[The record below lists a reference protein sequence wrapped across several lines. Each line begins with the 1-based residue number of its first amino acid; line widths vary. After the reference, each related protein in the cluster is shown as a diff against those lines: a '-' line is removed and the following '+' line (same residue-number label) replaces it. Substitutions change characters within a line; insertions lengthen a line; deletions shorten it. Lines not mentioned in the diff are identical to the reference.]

1 MSEIR
6 RKLDDLAAGLA
17 RRQRGDDVTFSP
29 SRRSAAPRGLD
40 EVLGG
45 APATAGRG
53 CYWRIDTPFTAVG
66 AASSLAAWPTGFAWG
81 AAGETR
87 DVLDPRRTMLLDIE
101 TGGLAGAPV
110 FLIGVV
116 LADQQP
122 LRVRQ
127 LLARD
132 YPEEE
137 TILRAVAELTA
148 ERDMWVTFNGRSFD
162 EPFLR
167 DRATVHRVPLTPPRV
182 HVDLL
187 HAARRAWRHRVP
199 DCRLVTLEQHILR
212 RPRVGD
218 VPSCDVPDL
227 FHHFMRS
234 GNAAPLR
241 PVLEHNRLDLV
252 SCAEL
257 LVRLAGT
264 DPRHDGGTTA
274 RP

>member
-1 MSEIR
+1 MSDTR
-6 RKLDDLAAGLA
+6 RQLDELAAGRA
-17 RRQRGDDVTFSP
+17 RRHSAGDP
-29 SRRSAAPRGLD
+29 SRPAQHRPALPVRLD
-40 EVLGG
+40 EILGG
-45 APATAGRG
+45 APANVGRAT
-53 CYWRIDTPFTAVG
+53 YWRIDTPFTAVG
-66 AASSLAAWPTGFAWG
+66 GTSPLAAWPPGFAWRM
-81 AAGETR
+81 AAEARET
-87 DVLDPRRTMLLDIE
+87 LDPRRTMLLDIE

-122 LRVRQ
+122 LRVLQ

-137 TILRAVAELTA
+137 AILRAVAELA
-148 ERDMWVTFNGRSFD
+148 VERDTWVTFNGKSFD

-167 DRATVHRVPLTPPRV
+167 DRATVHRVPLPSPRV

-199 DCRLVTLEQHILR
+199 DCRLVTLEQHILN

-218 VPSCDVPDL
+218 VSSCDVPDL
-227 FHHFMRS
+227 FHHFMRT

-241 PVLEHNRLDLV
+241 PVLEHNRIDLV

-257 LVRLAGT
+257 LVRLAET
-264 DPRHDGGTTA
+264 PR
-274 RP
+274 

>member
-6 RKLDDLAAGLA
+6 RKLDELAAGLA
-17 RRQRGDDVTFSP
+17 RRCPAVGATGGTRQHPVRP
-29 SRRSAAPRGLD
+29 ARLE

-45 APATAGRG
+45 VPANAGRAT
-53 CYWRIDTPFTAVG
+53 YWRIDTPFAAVG
-66 AASSLAAWPTGFAWG
+66 ARSALAAWPAGFAWRL
-81 AAGETR
+81 AAEAR
-87 DVLDPRRTMLLDIE
+87 EALDPRRTMLLDIE

-122 LRVRQ
+122 LRVLQ

-137 TILRAVAELTA
+137 AILRAVAELAA
-148 ERDMWVTFNGRSFD
+148 ERDMWVTFNGKSFD

-167 DRATVHRVPLTPPRV
+167 DRATVHRVPLPAPRV

-199 DCRLVTLEQHILR
+199 DCRLVTLEQHILN
-212 RPRVGD
+212 RPRIGD

-227 FHHFMRS
+227 FHHFMRT

-241 PVLEHNRLDLV
+241 PVLEHNRIDLV

-257 LVRLAGT
+257 LVRLAEA
-264 DPRHDGGTTA
+264 PR
-274 RP
+274 